1 MNYFY
6 FGVFLI
12 FCYHYL
18 FVFINRMCKVPI
30 HTPHQKLFVNR
41 NKTSR
46 NRRRRVTCG
55 KWHFNR
61 VLGEKVTEPLKRVET
76 V

>member
-30 HTPHQKLFVNR
+30 HTPHQKVAVMHQ
-41 NKTSR
+41 K
-46 NRRRRVTCG
+46 VTCG